1 MRRLSPALMPL
12 KTALQAPR
20 ADMGAVHISIGGA
33 KAAARK
39 GGKAAVAHP
48 VGMCAAICE
57 IGALRPL
64 LLVANGLSD
73 TL

>member
-1 MRRLSPALMPL
+1 MRPLSRALMPL
-12 KTALQAPR
+12 KAALLAPR

-39 GGKAAVAHP
+39 GGKAAEAHP

-57 IGALRPL
+57 IGA
-64 LLVANGLSD
+64 
-73 TL
+73 